1 MKIYGI
7 QQKQFYEGNLEQS
20 MPISGNKKK
29 LQINLILHQRNQ
41 ENNRQNPKFEEG
53 KKSKI
58 SAETNEIGAKG
69 KKPRKDD

>member
-29 LQINLILHQRNQ
+29 ISDKPNLTPKEQ

-69 KKPRKDD
+69 KKTQKR

>member
-29 LQINLILHQRNQ
+29 ISDKPNLT
-41 ENNRQNPKFEEG
+41 PKELG
-53 KKSKI
+53 KQQAKPKI
-58 SAETNEIGAKG
+58 
-69 KKPRKDD
+69 